1 MLNVKILESRNVC
14 FPNPSTALK
23 EPNGLL
29 ACMGNMEP
37 TTLIK
42 AYTNGIFPWYE
53 EESQPILWWSP
64 NPRAVIY
71 PNGIKISRSLK
82 KTIRAQPWEVRLD
95 TEFESVIKNCSYPR
109 KNKKKEGTWINS
121 NMQRSYIDLHSKGI
135 AHSLEIWLKNEL
147 VGGLYGVVIGD
158 VFCGESM
165 FSLKP
170 NASKIALV
178 QLALLMQKLTKN
190 GIIDCQIQNDHLI
203 SMGSLNIPRKDF
215 LSKLADLRDRPKFWP
230 TCWKCIMA

>member
-1 MLNVKILESRNVC
+1 M
-14 FPNPSTALK
+14 
-23 EPNGLL
+23 
-29 ACMGNMEP
+29 
-37 TTLIK
+37 
-42 AYTNGIFPWYE
+42 
-53 EESQPILWWSP
+53 
-64 NPRAVIY
+64 
-71 PNGIKISRSLK
+71 
-82 KTIRAQPWEVRLD
+82 RAQQWEVRLD
-95 TEFESVIKNCSYPR
+95 TEFESVIKNCSRLR
-109 KNKKKEGTWINS
+109 KNKKEGTWINS
-121 NMQRSYIDLHSKGI
+121 NIQRSYIDLHLEGF

-178 QLALLMQKLTKN
+178 QLALLMQKLTKD

-203 SMGSLNIPRKDF
+203 SMGSINIPRKDF

-230 TCWKCIMA
+230 THWQCIMA